1 MSAIGGIGG
10 GYYYSPV
17 PVVSTPAA
25 AAPAPAP
32 AADGGSVTGVMMDAV
47 SLESEMALK
56 LLKAGAQEQI
66 AAQKMEFTQ
75 QIVDMYV

>member
-25 AAPAPAP
+25 AAPAPA
-32 AADGGSVTGVMMDAV
+32 ADGGSVTGVMMDAV
-47 SLESEMALK
+47 NLEGELALK